1 MKSTI
6 TISTWLWILVLLPT
20 LPLLGVIGYSAYQFA
35 QESERHLEASLV
47 NQTDELARH
56 AQVRIEQVAS
66 ALTALAQSHS
76 VQVDDMARFYAFA
89 QRVQKTTPTISAI
102 SLVDGNDKLIFLT
115 LKPLG
120 TVLPAS
126 QLESVH
132 ETFQT
137 GKPSLSKPFQSPIN
151 DRKVVALNV
160 PVMREGKVIYCL
172 RGIFR
177 VDTLSSLIKP
187 EKLPQGWISG
197 MFDQDGIT
205 VARSLS
211 PQLFVGKS
219 AAPTLLKA
227 IANKT
232 LTAWHGVT
240 KEGIETLSASR
251 PVGDWRWTVAIGVP
265 MNVLTA
271 TLHQELIRFGLITLG
286 TVMCL
291 ALTVWIL
298 SRYIARRLTD
308 VVEDARH
315 AVTGGKVPR
324 GSTGIRELDDLRLS
338 LTHADIYRQAI
349 LDQVHQR
356 TAELNAAKQQL
367 TEFAQRLEDNIEQER
382 LRIAREVHD
391 QLGAIFTGV
400 SMLISSLPTTAMTE
414 TQRRVLNDALNQGV
428 ATARRITAELRP
440 PLLDDL
446 GLQTAV
452 ENMAQSALTPANI
465 TCEVDLQ
472 DTDHLTP
479 RQTIGCYRI
488 LQEAVTNVLRH
499 SKSTHCQ
506 ISGHI
511 TADNGYT
518 LTVIDNGTGLKKE
531 PGDKDHFGLTGM
543 RERVRLMD
551 GDLQLEGQTGQG
563 LTVKVALPLVPEGG
577 TA

>member
-1 MKSTI
+1 M
-6 TISTWLWILVLLPT
+6 LLPT
-20 LPLLGVIGYSAYQFA
+20 LPLLAVVGYSAYQYA
-35 QESERHLEASLV
+35 LESERHLEASLV
-47 NQTDELARH
+47 NQTDELARN

-66 ALTALAQSHS
+66 ALTALAQSNS
-76 VQVDDMARFYAFA
+76 AQVDDIASFYGFA
-89 QRVQKTTPTISAI
+89 QRVQKATATISAI
-102 SLVDGNDKLIFLT
+102 SLVDANDKLVFLT

-126 QLESVH
+126 QLDSVH

-151 DRKVVALNV
+151 ERKVVALNV
-160 PVMREGKVIYCL
+160 PVIRNGKVVYCL

-187 EKLPQGWISG
+187 ESLPAGWISG

-211 PQLFVGKS
+211 PQLFVGKP
-219 AAPTLLKA
+219 AAPTLLQA

-232 LTAWHGVT
+232 RTAWHGVS
-240 KEGIETLSASR
+240 KEGIETLAASR

-265 MNVLTA
+265 THVLAA

-286 TVMCL
+286 TVICL
-291 ALTVWIL
+291 ALIVWGL
-298 SRYIARRLTD
+298 SRYISKQLSD
-308 VVEDARH
+308 VVEEARH
-315 AVTGGKVPR
+315 TVIGGRVL
-324 GSTGIRELDDLRLS
+324 GASTGIRELDDLRLS

-349 LDQVHQR
+349 LDQVQQR

-367 TEFAQRLEDNIEQER
+367 TEFAQRQQDNIEQER

-400 SMLISSLPTTAMTE
+400 SMLIGSLPATAMPQ

-428 ATARRITAELRP
+428 ATARRITSELRP

-452 ENMAQSALTPANI
+452 EDMARSALMPAQI
-465 TCEVDLQ
+465 TCTVALT
-472 DTDHLTP
+472 DTDCLAP

-499 SKSTHCQ
+499 SQGSACQ
-506 ISGHI
+506 ITGQMTPDHC
-511 TADNGYT
+511 YM
-518 LTVIDNGTGLKKE
+518 LTVTDDGKGLQAPTNDTG
-531 PGDKDHFGLTGM
+531 HYGLTGM
-543 RERVRLMD
+543 RERVRLMG
-551 GDLQLEGQTGQG
+551 GDLQLEGQAGKG
-563 LTVKVALPLVPEGG
+563 LTVRVVLPLEQGEA